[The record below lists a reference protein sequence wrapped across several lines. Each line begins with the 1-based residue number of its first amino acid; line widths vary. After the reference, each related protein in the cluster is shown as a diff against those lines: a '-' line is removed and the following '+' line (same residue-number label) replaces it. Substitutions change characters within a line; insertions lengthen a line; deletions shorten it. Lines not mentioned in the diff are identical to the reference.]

1 MKSKKKN
8 GWIFLNSYDIQKVQE
23 IELVDEEENYACN
36 EGNDL

>member
-8 GWIFLNSYDIQKVQE
+8 RWIFLNSYDIQKVQE